1 MSGCPRERT
10 LNLYLDGEL
19 SPAAAERLRGHMAV
33 CEGCRRAIARLQ
45 ALDEAVRRE
54 GPPVVETP
62 DVAARVTAELGGRGA
77 FLKARLRAGRR
88 RIFGESMVSVRMA
101 TALALAAGIVFVA
114 AAGMERVTRDRWARR
129 TAPVL
134 ADAEQVLVR
143 LVYVT
148 CGEEGPRLAWARD
161 EARKL
166 GLSPRLAE
174 VRLHAGRV
182 WSQDLAPLEETF
194 TLLAGNLPLP
204 PDLAAQLGDGE
215 LLAQA
220 TRLREDLAAGG

>member
-1 MSGCPRERT
+1 MSGCASQRT
-10 LNLYLDGEL
+10 LSVYLDGEL
-19 SPAAAERLRGHMAV
+19 SLAAAQRLRAHLAV
-33 CEGCRRAIARLQ
+33 CEGCRRALEGLQ
-45 ALDEAVRRE
+45 ALDEAVRRQAT
-54 GPPVVETP
+54 PVAETP

-77 FLKARLRAGRR
+77 FFKARLRAGRR
-88 RIFGESMVSVRMA
+88 RIFGESMVSLRMA
-101 TALALAAGIVFVA
+101 TALALAAGIVLVA
-114 AAGMERVTRDRWARR
+114 AVGMERVTRDRWARR

-143 LVYVT
+143 LVYVKR
-148 CGEEGPRLAWARD
+148 GEEVGRMAWARD

-166 GLSPRLAE
+166 DLSPRLAE

-182 WSQDLAPLEETF
+182 WSKDLAPLEATF
-194 TLLAGNLPLP
+194 AILAGNRPLP
-204 PDLAAQLGDGE
+204 PDLAAQLSDGD